1 MPMGELSLGVAFV
14 AGVLSFLSPCVLP
27 LGLVYIANLTGASS
41 LTPEIGR
48 WRIVSHAISFV
59 AGFSLVF
66 TGLGAAMGLIGAVI
80 PAALV
85 HRIAGSLLVLFGLWL
100 LVSRKIAWLNYEM
113 RLKGPLGKRSGYLR
127 SIGLG
132 AAFALGWTPCVG
144 PVLGSILA
152 LASSGQTA
160 WQGVYLLLVYSLGLG
175 LPFIA
180 IGLAMGS
187 AAPLITWLGRRA
199 GIISVVS
206 GILLIA
212 VGIGLLTGYLTR
224 LISLTF

>member
-1 MPMGELSLGVAFV
+1 MSMGESSLGVAFV

-27 LGLVYIANLTGASS
+27 LGLVYIVNLTGASS
-41 LTPEIGR
+41 LAPEISR
-48 WRIVSHAISFV
+48 WRVTLHAISFV

-66 TGLGAAMGLIGAVI
+66 AGLGASVGLIGAIV
-80 PAALV
+80 PTTLLY
-85 HRIAGSLLVLFGLWL
+85 RIAGSLLILFGLWL
-100 LVSRKIAWLNYEM
+100 LAARKIPSLNYGM
-113 RLKGPLGKRSGYLR
+113 RFKGSLGKGSGYLR
-127 SIGLG
+127 SLGLG

-144 PVLGSILA
+144 PVLAGILA
-152 LASSGQTA
+152 LASSAQTA
-160 WQGVYLLLVYSLGLG
+160 WQGACLLLAYSLGLG
-175 LPFIA
+175 VPFVG

-187 AAPLITWLGRRA
+187 AAPLITWLSRRA
-199 GIISVVS
+199 NMISVLS

>member
-1 MPMGELSLGVAFV
+1 MGELSLGVAFV

-27 LGLVYIANLTGASS
+27 LGLVYILNLAGTSS
-41 LTPEIGR
+41 LTPEIDR
-48 WRIVSHAISFV
+48 WRVVLHAVGFV

-66 TGLGAAMGLIGAVI
+66 AGLGAAMGLIGAVI
-80 PAALV
+80 PATLV
-85 HRIAGSLLVLFGLWL
+85 HRIAGSLLILFGLWL
-100 LVSRKIAWLNYEM
+100 LVSRKVAWLNYEL

-144 PVLGSILA
+144 PVLGSILW
-152 LASSGQTA
+152 LASSGQNA
-160 WQGVYLLLVYSLGLG
+160 WRGAYLLLVYSLGLG

-187 AAPLITWLGRRA
+187 ATPLIAWLSRRA
-199 GIISVVS
+199 GIISVLS
-206 GILLIA
+206 GILLIV

-224 LISLTF
+224 LISLTL

>member
-1 MPMGELSLGVAFV
+1 MGELSLGVAFV

-27 LGLVYIANLTGASS
+27 LGLVYILNLAGTSS
-41 LTPEIGR
+41 LTPEIDR
-48 WRIVSHAISFV
+48 WRVVLHAVGFV

-66 TGLGAAMGLIGAVI
+66 AGLGAAMGLIGAVI
-80 PAALV
+80 PATLV
-85 HRIAGSLLVLFGLWL
+85 HRIAGSLLILFGLWL
-100 LVSRKIAWLNYEM
+100 LVSRKVAWLNYEL

-144 PVLGSILA
+144 PVLGSILW
-152 LASSGQTA
+152 LASSGQNA
-160 WQGVYLLLVYSLGLG
+160 WRGAYLLLVYSLGLG

-187 AAPLITWLGRRA
+187 ATPLIAWLSRRA
-199 GIISVVS
+199 GIISVLS
-206 GILLIA
+206 GILLII

-224 LISLTF
+224 LISLTL